1 MSVACQLQLLN
12 SLTCRV
18 ATGKAPEAI
27 IQPPFVP
34 FLADASVY
42 HHPQFRDRLPI
53 ATHFVSGHAS
63 NIWLAPC
70 EEVWTRLPRE
80 VLHPG
85 KDDRGCSEA
94 DAQSEQAGVQ
104 FPELF
109 SPALIDVV
117 GVRDCGGWDE
127 ERDEYDDGNW
137 QDYR

>member
-1 MSVACQLQLLN
+1 MSVARQVQLLS
-12 SLTCRV
+12 SLTGRV

-27 IQPPFVP
+27 IQPPFVH

-53 ATHFVSGHAS
+53 ATHFVSGHVS

-80 VLHPG
+80 VFHPG

-94 DAQSEQAGVQ
+94 YAQSEQVGVQ
-104 FPELF
+104 FPELL
-109 SPALIDVV
+109 SPALTGV
-117 GVRDCGGWDE
+117 GV
-127 ERDEYDDGNW
+127 
-137 QDYR
+137 